1 MVWMPEYGA
10 EYWLEHQVDR
20 RITLEQFEAIAPEH
34 NRGEDALT
42 LESRNSLFC
51 DTNPITM

>member
-1 MVWMPEYGA
+1 MPEYGA

-20 RITLEQFEAIAPEH
+20 RIALEQFEAIAPER